1 MKYYRDNQDTIAAEI
16 EKARLQREMDYLRT
30 IAEGRRKKAR
40 EQRNLTENIDRTEVN
55 LDYIEPAS
63 RIIR

>member
-1 MKYYRDNQDTIAAEI
+1 MKYYRDNQD
-16 EKARLQREMDYLRT
+16 T

>member
-16 EKARLQREMDYLRT
+16 EKARLQREMDYLRA